1 VAEDTRFAIG
11 DLADL
16 GGVSRRTV
24 RYYVQEGLLPAPLG
38 VGRGNHYGREHLEQL
53 LRVKALQESGHTL
66 DEIRQSLDA
75 PPRLSAIREPVDDAA
90 VAPVAREIWRRLT
103 LAPGVEL
110 HLAADVRVP
119 SPAKLSELAA
129 WCRTNLAGRDP
140 SIRPGKHGS
149 MPSEG
154 SMPVEKEEE

>member
-1 VAEDTRFAIG
+1 VPEDTRFAIG

-38 VGRGNHYGREHLEQL
+38 VGRGNHYGRAHLEQL

-66 DEIRQSLDA
+66 DEIRQSLA
-75 PPRLSAIREPVDDAA
+75 GPPRLSAIRDERVDDPA
-90 VAPVAREIWRRLT
+90 VTPVARDIWRRLT

-119 SPAKLSELAA
+119 PPAKLSELAA

-140 SIRPGKHGS
+140 STRPGKHGS
-149 MPSEG
+149 MP
-154 SMPVEKEEE
+154 VEEDEED